1 MKSYSFTI
9 KFKDEI
15 GYFSQSQVISDI
27 KDLVI
32 YNGFILGRN
41 VKSVKKIKIKGDEA
55 NVSVSLLFDK
65 NKKELEEAVNDIKNG
80 LKKKKYKLIHQ
91 SFKKSNTNTKKKV
104 SKGTTSKN
112 KKLKNRNSTTLKN
125 KKKKS
130 SWFNLL
136 LS

>member
-9 KFKDEI
+9 KFKEEI
-15 GYFSQSQVISDI
+15 GYFSQSQLISDI

-41 VKSVKKIKIKGDEA
+41 VKSVKKIKVNGDEV

-65 NKKELEEAVNDIKNG
+65 SEKELEDAVNDIKSG

-91 SFKKSNTNTKKKV
+91 NPKKSGSTKKKA
-104 SKGTTSKN
+104 SNRKTSKN
-112 KKLKNRNSTTLKN
+112 KNSKNRNSSTIKN

-136 LS
+136 LR

>member
-41 VKSVKKIKIKGDEA
+41 VKSVKKIKY
-55 NVSVSLLFDK
+55 SHYFFCLLYL
-65 NKKELEEAVNDIKNG
+65 N
-80 LKKKKYKLIHQ
+80 LIN
-91 SFKKSNTNTKKKV
+91 SFKSFL
-104 SKGTTSKN
+104 N
-112 KKLKNRNSTTLKN
+112 KIALSENILPLIIVKYIGFIIFYICNRVNHRRVLIC
-125 KKKKS
+125 
-130 SWFNLL
+130 F
-136 LS
+136 

>member
-65 NKKELEEAVNDIKNG
+65 SEKELEEAVNDIKNG
-80 LKKKKYKLIHQ
+80 LKKKKYKLIRQ
-91 SFKKSNTNTKKKV
+91 NSKKSGLIKKKV
-104 SKGTTSKN
+104 PKGITSKN

-125 KKKKS
+125 KKKRS

>member
-41 VKSVKKIKIKGDEA
+41 VKSVKKIKINGDEVK
-55 NVSVSLLFDK
+55 VSVSLLFDK
-65 NKKELEEAVNDIKNG
+65 SEKELEEVVNDIKNG
-80 LKKKKYKLIHQ
+80 LKK
-91 SFKKSNTNTKKKV
+91 
-104 SKGTTSKN
+104 
-112 KKLKNRNSTTLKN
+112 RNIN
-125 KKKKS
+125 
-130 SWFNLL
+130 
-136 LS
+136 

>member
-91 SFKKSNTNTKKKV
+91 SSKKSDTNTKKKV
-104 SKGTTSKN
+104 PKGITSKN